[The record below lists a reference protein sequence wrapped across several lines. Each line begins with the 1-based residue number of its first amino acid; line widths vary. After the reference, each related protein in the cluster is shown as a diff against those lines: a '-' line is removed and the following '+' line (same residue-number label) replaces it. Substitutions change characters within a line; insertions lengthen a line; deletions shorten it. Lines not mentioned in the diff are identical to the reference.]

1 MTSICCVGVGCTA
14 GVTVGVVADRGGV
27 SGFDRGGGSDCNMYI

>member
-14 GVTVGVVADRGGV
+14 GVTVGVVAERGCG
-27 SGFDRGGGSDCNMYI
+27 SGFDMGGGRGGQ